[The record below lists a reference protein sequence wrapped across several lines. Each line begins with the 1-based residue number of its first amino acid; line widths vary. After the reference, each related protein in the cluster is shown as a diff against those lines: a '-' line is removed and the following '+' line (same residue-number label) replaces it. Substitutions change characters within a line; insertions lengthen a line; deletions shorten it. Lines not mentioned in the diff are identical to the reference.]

1 MLRAFGK
8 TCFAAAYTVT
18 RAAQRVSKR
27 RETVPLPFIVCYHRV
42 VEDFDRTAQVAIPS
56 MLISAAML
64 ERHIDWLARRFT
76 IVSLDEIGS
85 HLQSRRPFRRPAA
98 AITFDDG
105 YSDVY
110 QHGLPLLKRK
120 GVPAAVFVVTDLI
133 GTGRPQ
139 IFDRL
144 YLLLRLIQSQR
155 LPLAG
160 TVQRAMQSLDVQSP
174 ALQCTDPADEEPFQL
189 MTLLLKGLPQE
200 KLELIMSALERTL
213 PFDRSVIEQFS
224 PLTWQ
229 MIETMN
235 KSDITI
241 GSHTKS
247 HILLTAETLDTAR
260 QELIESK
267 DVLES
272 KLKTRIR
279 HFAYPDGRFNPA
291 VVEAVDSSGYEFAYG
306 ICRMR
311 DAQRPLLT
319 IPRKVLWERA
329 CLNAWGRFSPSV
341 MTCQADAVFDSDS
354 QCEHDHKL

>member
-1 MLRAFGK
+1 
-8 TCFAAAYTVT
+8 V
-18 RAAQRVSKR
+18 
-27 RETVPLPFIVCYHRV
+27 
-42 VEDFDRTAQVAIPS
+42 
-56 MLISAAML
+56 
-64 ERHIDWLARRFT
+64 
-76 IVSLDEIGS
+76 
-85 HLQSRRPFRRPAA
+85 A

-110 QHGLPLLKRK
+110 QHGFPLLRQK
-120 GVPAAVFVVTDLI
+120 GLPAAVFVVTDLI

-160 TVQRAMQSLDVQSP
+160 TVQRAMQSLDIKSP
-174 ALQCTDPADEEPFQL
+174 AIQGSGTAEEEPFRI
-189 MTLLLKGLPQE
+189 MTLLLNGLPHE
-200 KLELIMSALERTL
+200 KVELIMSALERTL
-213 PFDRSVIEQFS
+213 PCDRSFIEQFS
-224 PLTWQ
+224 PLTWD
-229 MIETMN
+229 MIETMHQN
-235 KSDITI
+235 GITI

-247 HILLTAETLDTAR
+247 HILLTAERPETAK

-267 DVLES
+267 AVIES

-279 HFAYPDGRFNPA
+279 HFAYPDGRFNPS

-341 MTCQADAVFDSDS
+341 MTCQADAVFDSDN
-354 QCEHDHKL
+354 QCEHDHSAAI